1 MRLTAV
7 SPRSGTYTELLGPN
21 FRTQCFHTT
30 APARVFPQ
38 FESYQH
44 FLCCLLPQLM
54 LLTLVLSLA
63 FVTTP
68 EYCIIALLHDQDV
81 EPGISYLLR
90 IRSHWCEIAVA
101 VVIGPRF
108 GIMITCQQCC

>member
-1 MRLTAV
+1 MIRLTAV
-7 SPRSGTYTELLGPN
+7 IPRSGTYTELLGPN

-44 FLCCLLPQLM
+44 FLCRQPQMM
-54 LLTLVLSLA
+54 LLSLVLSLA
-63 FVTTP
+63 LGTTP
-68 EYCIIALLHDQDV
+68 EYCSIALLHDQDV
-81 EPGISYLLR
+81 EPGISRLLR
-90 IRSHWCEIAVA
+90 IGSRWCEIAVA
-101 VVIGPRF
+101 VAVGPRF